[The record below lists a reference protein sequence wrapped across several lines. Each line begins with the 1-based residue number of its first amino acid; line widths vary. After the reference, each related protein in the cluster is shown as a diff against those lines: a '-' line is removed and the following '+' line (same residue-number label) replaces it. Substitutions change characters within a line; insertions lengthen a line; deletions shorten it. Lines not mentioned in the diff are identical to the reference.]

1 MRKQCTRSEVDEEL
15 RSDMQLPS
23 RSDEAEVK
31 ELEALLA
38 RQQKAN
44 SLLESL
50 LHTMCSADTESAARL
65 LARLRSG
72 AYDETLELKGLATL
86 TNSSDVRGYPW
97 ESELWS

>member
-1 MRKQCTRSEVDEEL
+1 
-15 RSDMQLPS
+15 MQLPS

-50 LHTMCSADTESAARL
+50 LHTMCSADTEYAARL

-72 AYDETLELKGLATL
+72 AYDETLELKGLANL

-97 ESELWS
+97 ERELWS